1 MRTKMNNFNIT
12 EVVRQK
18 SPMQSI
24 VRQVPVQRED
34 EYLVN
39 AKREQIIDYLDNGGD
54 INKNFIDSNGNNI
67 GNLLFINQNKE
78 ALIELINR
86 GIDINYRDYKGRN
99 CLWFI
104 KENEVWDNLISKGIN
119 INQQTKDYYYEKTV
133 LMDAI
138 NSRNYDKAEILINN
152 NVDLNIE
159 DRTGN
164 NIIFQFP
171 SDEKLFNL
179 IKNKKIKYHNDIS
192 HILCLTESINIAKF
206 LIEEKGVDV
215 NKTYK
220 GMGAGDLEVT
230 ALMLN
235 TNIDVSKLLISYGA
249 DVNKLDSFGRNALF
263 YNIFKNIQA
272 NTQWEN
278 MYERAKL
285 LLENNIDIN
294 KTEKTGENVLFYLF
308 NEKLLQLYK
317 KYNIDMEC
325 LDKNGNNAITQSR
338 DIGKAELL
346 YQYGCSIQ
354 RKFRQYE
361 VFEVGQWA
369 KEMHQQISQAK
380 KEKKI
385 LEKTIQSKVEST
397 VKKRL

>member
-18 SPMQSI
+18 APMQSI
-24 VRQVPVQRED
+24 VKQVSLKD
-34 EYLVN
+34 NVN
-39 AKREQIIDYLDNGGD
+39 KEQIINYLDNGGN
-54 INKNFIDSNGNNI
+54 INKTFTDSVGNNI
-67 GNLLFINQNKE
+67 GNFLFINQDKGV
-78 ALIELINR
+78 LIELINR
-86 GIDINYRDYKGRN
+86 GIDINCLDYQGRN

-104 KENEVWDNLISKGIN
+104 KENEIWELLISKGIN
-119 INQQTKDYYYEKTV
+119 VNQQTKNYYYEKTV

-152 NVDLNIE
+152 NNVDLNIE

-171 SDEKLFNL
+171 SDERLFNL
-179 IKNKKIKYHNDIS
+179 IKDKKINYHNNIS

-220 GMGAGDLEVT
+220 GMGAGSMEVT

-249 DVNKLDSFGRNALF
+249 DVNKLDSFGRNALY
-263 YNIFKNIQA
+263 YNIFKNLQA

-278 MYERAKL
+278 IYERAKL

-294 KTEKTGENVLFYLF
+294 KTEKTGENVLFYQLDK
-308 NEKLLQLYK
+308 KLLQLYK
-317 KYNIDMEC
+317 KYNINMEC
-325 LDKNGNNAITQSR
+325 LDNNKNNAITLAR
-338 DIGKAELL
+338 NTEKAELL
-346 YQYGCSIQ
+346 YQYGCPIQ
-354 RKFRQYE
+354 RKFKQYE
-361 VFEVGQWA
+361 VVEVGEWA
-369 KEMHQQISQAK
+369 KQMYKQISQAK
-380 KEKKI
+380 KEKNI
-385 LEKTIQSKVEST
+385 LEKTIRSKVKST

>member
-1 MRTKMNNFNIT
+1 MRPKMNNFNIT

-18 SPMQSI
+18 APMQSI
-24 VRQVPVQRED
+24 AKQVSLKD
-34 EYLVN
+34 NVN
-39 AKREQIIDYLDNGGD
+39 KEQIINYLDNGGN
-54 INKNFIDSNGNNI
+54 INKTFTDSVGNNI
-67 GNLLFINQNKE
+67 GNFLFINQDKGV
-78 ALIELINR
+78 LIELINR
-86 GIDINYRDYKGRN
+86 GIDINCLDYQGRN

-104 KENEVWDNLISKGIN
+104 KENEIWELLISKGIN
-119 INQQTKDYYYEKTV
+119 VNQQTKNYYYEKTV

-159 DRTGN
+159 DKTGN

-171 SDEKLFNL
+171 SDERLFNL
-179 IKNKKIKYHNDIS
+179 IKDKKINYHNNIS

-220 GMGAGDLEVT
+220 GMGAGSMEVT

-249 DVNKLDSFGRNALF
+249 DVNKLDSFGRNALY

-278 MYERAKL
+278 IYERAKL

-294 KTEKTGENVLFYLF
+294 KTEKTGENVLFYQLDK
-308 NEKLLQLYK
+308 KLLQLYK
-317 KYNIDMEC
+317 KYNINMEC
-325 LDKNGNNAITQSR
+325 LDNNKNNAITLAR
-338 DIGKAELL
+338 NTEKAELL
-346 YQYGCSIQ
+346 YQYGCPIQ
-354 RKFRQYE
+354 RKFKQYE
-361 VFEVGQWA
+361 VVEVGEWA
-369 KEMHQQISQAK
+369 KQMYKQISQAK
-380 KEKKI
+380 KEKNI
-385 LEKTIQSKVEST
+385 LEKTIRSKVKST

>member
-18 SPMQSI
+18 APMQSI
-24 VRQVPVQRED
+24 VKQVSLKD
-34 EYLVN
+34 NVN
-39 AKREQIIDYLDNGGD
+39 KEQIINYLDNGGN
-54 INKNFIDSNGNNI
+54 INKTFTDSVGNNI
-67 GNLLFINQNKE
+67 GNFLFINQDKGV
-78 ALIELINR
+78 LIELINR
-86 GIDINYRDYKGRN
+86 GIDINCLDYQGRN

-104 KENEVWDNLISKGIN
+104 KENEIWELLISKGIN
-119 INQQTKDYYYEKTV
+119 VNQQTKNYYYEKTV

-159 DRTGN
+159 DKTGN

-171 SDEKLFNL
+171 SDERLFNL
-179 IKNKKIKYHNDIS
+179 IKDKKINYHNNIS

-220 GMGAGDLEVT
+220 GMGAGSMEVT

-249 DVNKLDSFGRNALF
+249 DVNKLDSFGRNALY

-278 MYERAKL
+278 IYERAKL

-294 KTEKTGENVLFYLF
+294 KTEKTGENVLFYQLDK
-308 NEKLLQLYK
+308 KLLQLYK
-317 KYNIDMEC
+317 KYNINMEC
-325 LDKNGNNAITQSR
+325 LDNNKNNAITLAR
-338 DIGKAELL
+338 NTEKAELL
-346 YQYGCSIQ
+346 YQYGCPIQ
-354 RKFRQYE
+354 RKFKQYE
-361 VFEVGQWA
+361 VVEVGEWA
-369 KEMHQQISQAK
+369 KQMYKQISQAK
-380 KEKKI
+380 KEKNI
-385 LEKTIQSKVEST
+385 LEKTIRSKVKST

>member
-1 MRTKMNNFNIT
+1 MNNFDIT
-12 EVVRQK
+12 EVVKQK

-24 VRQVPVQRED
+24 VRQVPIQRED

-54 INKNFIDSNGNNI
+54 INKTFIDSNGNNI

-78 ALIELINR
+78 ALVELINR
-86 GIDINYRDYKGRN
+86 GIDINYLDYKGRN

-104 KENEVWDNLISKGIN
+104 KENEVWNILISKGIN
-119 INQQTKDYYYEKTV
+119 INQQTKNYYYEKTV

-171 SDEKLFNL
+171 SDERLFNL
-179 IKNKKIKYHNDIS
+179 IKNKKIKYHNNIS

-220 GMGAGDLEVT
+220 GMGAGSMEVT

-249 DVNKLDSFGRNALF
+249 DVNKLDSFGRNALY
-263 YNIFKNIQA
+263 YNIFKNLQA

-278 MYERAKL
+278 IYERAKL

-294 KTEKTGENVLFYLF
+294 KTEKTGENVLFYQLDK
-308 NEKLLQLYK
+308 KLLQLYK
-317 KYNIDMEC
+317 KYNINMEC
-325 LDKNGNNAITQSR
+325 LDNNKNNAITLAR
-338 DIGKAELL
+338 NTEKAELL
-346 YQYGCSIQ
+346 YQYGCPIQ
-354 RKFRQYE
+354 RKFKQYE
-361 VFEVGQWA
+361 VVEVGEWA
-369 KEMHQQISQAK
+369 KQMYKQISQAK
-380 KEKKI
+380 KEKNI
-385 LEKTIQSKVEST
+385 LEKAIRSKVKST

>member
-18 SPMQSI
+18 APMQSI
-24 VRQVPVQRED
+24 VKQVSLKD
-34 EYLVN
+34 NVN
-39 AKREQIIDYLDNGGD
+39 KEQIINYLDNGGN
-54 INKNFIDSNGNNI
+54 INKTFTDSVGNNI
-67 GNLLFINQNKE
+67 GNFLFINQDKGV
-78 ALIELINR
+78 LIELINR
-86 GIDINYRDYKGRN
+86 GIDINCLDYQGRN

-104 KENEVWDNLISKGIN
+104 KENEIWELLISKGIN
-119 INQQTKDYYYEKTV
+119 VNQQTKNYYYEKTV

-159 DRTGN
+159 DKTGN

-171 SDEKLFNL
+171 SDERLFNL
-179 IKNKKIKYHNDIS
+179 IKDKKINYHNNIS

-220 GMGAGDLEVT
+220 GMGAGSMEVT

-249 DVNKLDSFGRNALF
+249 DVNKLDSFGRNALY

-278 MYERAKL
+278 IYERAKL

-294 KTEKTGENVLFYLF
+294 KTEKTGENVLFYQLDK
-308 NEKLLQLYK
+308 KLLQLYK
-317 KYNIDMEC
+317 KYNINMEC
-325 LDKNGNNAITQSR
+325 LDNNKNNAITLAR
-338 DIGKAELL
+338 NTEKAELL
-346 YQYGCSIQ
+346 YQYGCPIQ
-354 RKFRQYE
+354 RKFKQYE
-361 VFEVGQWA
+361 VVE
-369 KEMHQQISQAK
+369 IR
-380 KEKKI
+380 
-385 LEKTIQSKVEST
+385 SKVKST

>member
-1 MRTKMNNFNIT
+1 MRLKMNNFNIT

-104 KENEVWDNLISKGIN
+104 KENEVWDTLISKGIN

-171 SDEKLFNL
+171 SDERLFNL
-179 IKNKKIKYHNDIS
+179 IKNKQIKYHNDIS

-220 GMGAGDLEVT
+220 GMGAGSMEVT

-249 DVNKLDSFGRNALF
+249 DVNKLDSFGRNALY

-278 MYERAKL
+278 IYERAKL

-294 KTEKTGENVLFYLF
+294 KTEKTGENVLFYQLDK
-308 NEKLLQLYK
+308 KLLQLYK
-317 KYNIDMEC
+317 KYNINMEC
-325 LDKNGNNAITQSR
+325 LDNNKNNAITLAR
-338 DIGKAELL
+338 NTEKAELL
-346 YQYGCSIQ
+346 YQYGCPIQ
-354 RKFRQYE
+354 RKFKQYE
-361 VFEVGQWA
+361 VVEVGEWA
-369 KEMHQQISQAK
+369 KQMYKQISQAK
-380 KEKKI
+380 KEKNI
-385 LEKTIQSKVEST
+385 LGKTMRSKVKST

>member
-18 SPMQSI
+18 APMQSI
-24 VRQVPVQRED
+24 VKQVSLKD
-34 EYLVN
+34 NVN
-39 AKREQIIDYLDNGGD
+39 KEQIINYLDNGGN
-54 INKNFIDSNGNNI
+54 INKTFTDSTGNNI
-67 GNLLFINQNKE
+67 GNFLFINQDKGV
-78 ALIELINR
+78 LIELINR
-86 GIDINYRDYKGRN
+86 GIDINCLDYQGRN

-104 KENEVWDNLISKGIN
+104 KENEIWELLISKGIN
-119 INQQTKDYYYEKTV
+119 VNQQTKNYYYEKTV

-159 DRTGN
+159 DKTGN

-171 SDEKLFNL
+171 SDERLFNL
-179 IKNKKIKYHNDIS
+179 IKDKKINYHNNIS

-220 GMGAGDLEVT
+220 GMGAGSMEVT

-249 DVNKLDSFGRNALF
+249 DVNKLDSFGRNALY

-278 MYERAKL
+278 IYERAKL

-294 KTEKTGENVLFYLF
+294 KTEKTGENVLFYQLDK
-308 NEKLLQLYK
+308 KLLQLYK
-317 KYNIDMEC
+317 KYNINMEC
-325 LDKNGNNAITQSR
+325 LDNNKNNAITLAR
-338 DIGKAELL
+338 NTEKAELL
-346 YQYGCSIQ
+346 YQYGCPIQ
-354 RKFRQYE
+354 RKFKQYE
-361 VFEVGQWA
+361 VVEVGEWA
-369 KEMHQQISQAK
+369 KQMYKQISQAK
-380 KEKKI
+380 KEKNI
-385 LEKTIQSKVEST
+385 LEKTIRSKVKST

>member
-1 MRTKMNNFNIT
+1 MNNFNIT

-18 SPMQSI
+18 APMQSI
-24 VRQVPVQRED
+24 VKQVSLKD
-34 EYLVN
+34 NVN
-39 AKREQIIDYLDNGGD
+39 KEQIINYLDNGGN
-54 INKNFIDSNGNNI
+54 INKTFTDSIGNNI
-67 GNLLFINQNKE
+67 GNFLFINQDKGV
-78 ALIELINR
+78 LIELINR
-86 GIDINYRDYKGRN
+86 GIDINCLDYQGRN

-104 KENEVWDNLISKGIN
+104 KENEIWELLISKGIN
-119 INQQTKDYYYEKTV
+119 INQQTKKSYYGKNV
-133 LMDAI
+133 LMDAVYTK
-138 NSRNYDKAEILINN
+138 NYDKAEILINN

-159 DRTGN
+159 DRREN

-171 SDEKLFNL
+171 SDERLFNL
-179 IKNKKIKYHNDIS
+179 IKNKKIKYHNNIS

-220 GMGAGDLEVT
+220 GMAAADMEVT

-338 DIGKAELL
+338 DIEKAELL

-361 VFEVGQWA
+361 VFEVGEWA
-369 KEMHQQISQAK
+369 KQIYQQISQAK
-380 KEKKI
+380 KEKNI
-385 LEKTIQSKVEST
+385 LEKTIKSKVEST

>member
-1 MRTKMNNFNIT
+1 MNNFNIT

-54 INKNFIDSNGNNI
+54 INKNFIDNNGNNI
-67 GNLLFINQNKE
+67 GNFLFINQDKGV
-78 ALIELINR
+78 LIELINR
-86 GIDINYRDYKGRN
+86 GIDINCLDYQGRN

-104 KENEVWDNLISKGIN
+104 KENEIWELLISKGIN
-119 INQQTKDYYYEKTV
+119 INQQTKKSYYGKNV
-133 LMDAI
+133 LMDAVYTK
-138 NSRNYDKAEILINN
+138 NYDKAEILINN

-159 DRTGN
+159 DRREN
-164 NIIFQFP
+164 NVIFQFP

-179 IKNKKIKYHNDIS
+179 IKNKKIKYHNNIS

-220 GMGAGDLEVT
+220 GMAASDMEVT

-249 DVNKLDSFGRNALF
+249 DVNKIDSFGRNALY

-294 KTEKTGENVLFYLF
+294 KTEKTGENVLFYPLDK
-308 NEKLLQLYK
+308 KLLQLYN

-325 LDKNGNNAITQSR
+325 LDKNKNNAITQAR
-338 DIGKAELL
+338 DIEKAELL

-361 VFEVGQWA
+361 VFEVGEWA
-369 KEMHQQISQAK
+369 KKMHQQISQAK
-380 KEKKI
+380 KEKNI
-385 LEKTIQSKVEST
+385 LEKTIRSKVEST

>member
-12 EVVRQK
+12 EVVKQK
-18 SPMQSI
+18 APMQSI
-24 VRQVPVQRED
+24 VKQVSLKD
-34 EYLVN
+34 NVN
-39 AKREQIIDYLDNGGD
+39 KEQIINYLDNGGN
-54 INKNFIDSNGNNI
+54 INKTFTDSIGNNI
-67 GNLLFINQNKE
+67 GNFLFINQDKGV
-78 ALIELINR
+78 LIELINR
-86 GIDINYRDYKGRN
+86 GIDINCLDYQGRN

-104 KENEVWDNLISKGIN
+104 KENEIWELLISKGIN
-119 INQQTKDYYYEKTV
+119 INQQTKKSYYGKNV

-152 NVDLNIE
+152 NVDLNIQ

-171 SDEKLFNL
+171 SDERLFNL

-338 DIGKAELL
+338 DIEKAELL

-361 VFEVGQWA
+361 VFEVGEWA
-369 KEMHQQISQAK
+369 KQIYQQISQAK
-380 KEKKI
+380 KEKNI
-385 LEKTIQSKVEST
+385 LEKTIKSKVEST

>member
-1 MRTKMNNFNIT
+1 MRPKMNNFNIT

-18 SPMQSI
+18 APMQSI
-24 VRQVPVQRED
+24 VKQVSLKD
-34 EYLVN
+34 NVN
-39 AKREQIIDYLDNGGD
+39 KEQIINYLDNGGN
-54 INKNFIDSNGNNI
+54 INKTFTDSVGNNI
-67 GNLLFINQNKE
+67 GNFLFINQDKGV
-78 ALIELINR
+78 LIELINR
-86 GIDINYRDYKGRN
+86 GIDINCLDYQGRN

-104 KENEVWDNLISKGIN
+104 KENEIWELLISKGIN
-119 INQQTKDYYYEKTV
+119 VNQQTKNYYYEKTV

-159 DRTGN
+159 DKTGN

-171 SDEKLFNL
+171 SDERLFNL
-179 IKNKKIKYHNDIS
+179 IKDKKINYHNNIS

-220 GMGAGDLEVT
+220 GMGAGSMEVT

-249 DVNKLDSFGRNALF
+249 DVNKLDSFGRNALY

-278 MYERAKL
+278 IYERAKL

-294 KTEKTGENVLFYLF
+294 KTEKTGENVLFYQLDK
-308 NEKLLQLYK
+308 KLLQLYK
-317 KYNIDMEC
+317 KYNINMEC
-325 LDKNGNNAITQSR
+325 LDNNKNNAITLAR
-338 DIGKAELL
+338 NTEKAELL
-346 YQYGCSIQ
+346 YQYGCPIQ
-354 RKFRQYE
+354 RKFKQYE
-361 VFEVGQWA
+361 VVEVGEWA
-369 KEMHQQISQAK
+369 KQMYKQISQAK
-380 KEKKI
+380 KEKNI
-385 LEKTIQSKVEST
+385 LEKTIRSKVKST